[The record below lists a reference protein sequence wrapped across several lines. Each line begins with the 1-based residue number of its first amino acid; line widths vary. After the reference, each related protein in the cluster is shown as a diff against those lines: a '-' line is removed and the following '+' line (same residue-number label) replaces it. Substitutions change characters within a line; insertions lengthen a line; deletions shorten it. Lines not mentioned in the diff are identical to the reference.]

1 MSVQRQC
8 RCRELSDEPNG
19 CQKTKMHLSFHKI
32 VIKTSTVKTAQNE
45 VCNSPWNPI
54 AVVILFEA
62 VVCPLLSATYIKQ
75 ILVYMTRSGSWR
87 FRVFRRGISF
97 IGVTRTLLVG
107 SVPRFVPQ
115 PPIITAL
122 DPVPY

>member
-1 MSVQRQC
+1 MKLPVESHRCSYTIRGSGVPSSV
-8 RCRELSDEPNG
+8 S
-19 CQKTKMHLSFHKI
+19 
-32 VIKTSTVKTAQNE
+32 
-45 VCNSPWNPI
+45 
-54 AVVILFEA
+54 
-62 VVCPLLSATYIKQ
+62 YIKQ

-115 PPIITAL
+115 PPIITVL